1 MKHLTFTAHDDKVI
15 HYYVWE
21 AKTKEVKGLL
31 QISHGMAE
39 APSRY
44 NDFAEFM
51 AEKGYTVFADAHRAH
66 GATDNCSGYSEGDI
80 YTLTLTDMAKLN
92 IIMRNSYPGKKL
104 VLFGHS
110 YGSFLTQGF
119 IEDHG
124 ELADGFII
132 GGSAY
137 MSGAELDGGGFNAD
151 TACNLGMEKQ
161 PAKNLAK
168 LSFGKYNARYKDG
181 TTFIS
186 SIKEE
191 CDRYNE
197 DKECGFILSIA
208 FYKYMFRAFKRLYR
222 KDYYQ
227 KIDINKKVLIIS
239 GKEDPVGG
247 YGKTTQKLYDFYKD
261 TVKIKDVRLKFY
273 EGVRHEYL
281 NDISRDEARADIL
294 NFCEEIC

>member
-1 MKHLTFTAHDDKVI
+1 MNHLTFTAKDNKVI

-21 AKTKEVKGLL
+21 AKTKETKGLL

-44 NDFAEFM
+44 DEFAVFM
-51 AEKGYTVFADAHRAH
+51 TEKGYTVFADAHRAH
-66 GATDNCSGYSEGDI
+66 GETDNCSGYADGDI
-80 YTLTLTDMAKLN
+80 YSLTLSDMAELN
-92 IIMRNSYPGKKL
+92 GIMRKKYPGKKL
-104 VLFGHS
+104 VFFGHS

-119 IEDHG
+119 MEEHG
-124 ELADGFII
+124 DIVDGFII

-137 MSGAELDGGGFNAD
+137 MEGFDVIGGSAIAGL
-151 TACNLGMEKQ
+151 ACAFGRAKKSANL
-161 PAKNLAK
+161 LANM
-168 LSFGKYNARYKDG
+168 SFGKYNKKYKDG
-181 TTFIS
+181 TIFIS

-191 CDRYNE
+191 CDKYLAN
-197 DKECGFILSIA
+197 KECYFVLSNA
-208 FYKYMFRAFKRLYR
+208 FYKYMFAAFKRLY
-222 KDYYQ
+222 KQENYK
-227 KIDINKKVLIIS
+227 KIDVNKKVLIIS

-247 YGKTTQKLYDFYKD
+247 YGKTTQKLFDFYKD

-294 NFCEEIC
+294 NFCNEIC